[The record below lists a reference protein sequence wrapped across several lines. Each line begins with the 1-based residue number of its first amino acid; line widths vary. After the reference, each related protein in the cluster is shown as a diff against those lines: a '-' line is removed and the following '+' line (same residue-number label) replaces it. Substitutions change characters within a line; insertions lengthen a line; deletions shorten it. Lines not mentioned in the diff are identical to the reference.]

1 MDRKSFTWKDGTW
14 FEGNE
19 PMLGP
24 MSHAWWMASSVFDGA
39 RSFGRLAPDLDR
51 HCARLVKSAK
61 AFGMTPPINVEEI
74 IALAWKGIEK
84 FPQDAEL
91 YVRPMMYFE
100 DGFVAPNTDSTQF
113 IITVFDA
120 PMPEWDGV
128 TAMVSSFRRPT
139 PEAAPTNAKASCLY
153 PNVARALMEARQ
165 NGYGTAVVL
174 DAMGNVAEFA
184 TNNLFI
190 VRDGL
195 VQTPAPNGAF
205 LSGLTRH
212 RIIELLRGDGQ
223 EVEETT
229 LTLSDLAAA
238 DEVFLTGN
246 YSKVQPVVKV
256 AETNYQIG
264 PFATRA
270 RELYFEFAEKEGRK
284 KI

>member
-1 MDRKSFTWKDGTW
+1 
-14 FEGNE
+14 
-19 PMLGP
+19 
-24 MSHAWWMASSVFDGA
+24 
-39 RSFGRLAPDLDR
+39 
-51 HCARLVKSAK
+51 
-61 AFGMTPPINVEEI
+61 
-74 IALAWKGIEK
+74 
-84 FPQDAEL
+84 
-91 YVRPMMYFE
+91 
-100 DGFVAPNTDSTQF
+100 
-113 IITVFDA
+113 
-120 PMPEWDGV
+120 
-128 TAMVSSFRRPT
+128 
-139 PEAAPTNAKASCLY
+139 
-153 PNVARALMEARQ
+153 MEARQ

-184 TNNLFI
+184 TNNLFM
-190 VRDGL
+190 VRNGL

-246 YSKVQPVVKV
+246 YSKVQPVVQV
-256 AETNYQIG
+256 AETPYQIG
-264 PFATRA
+264 PVATRA